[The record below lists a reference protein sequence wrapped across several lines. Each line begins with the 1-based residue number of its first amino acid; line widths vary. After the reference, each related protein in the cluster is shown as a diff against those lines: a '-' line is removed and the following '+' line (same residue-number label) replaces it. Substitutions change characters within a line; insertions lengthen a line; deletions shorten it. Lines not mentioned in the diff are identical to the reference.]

1 VRARVSIAIALLSVL
16 AACGHFVEI
25 QFLVLATVPS
35 PDGSRVAYL
44 YRLQPPGGVFSEFT
58 FEVSIQ
64 DADSTGKPWEGGEVV
79 WTSHE
84 WPLYVLWESD
94 RSLEVL
100 LSPGSRGHDPVW
112 IRTPSRE
119 YVVSTRQLET
129 TLKSEIAG
137 SQAQV
142 AN

>member
-1 VRARVSIAIALLSVL
+1 MRMKLVLTLALSCALAGCRSLETKVL
-16 AACGHFVEI
+16 E
-25 QFLVLATVPS
+25 LATVPS

-44 YRLQPPGGVFSEFT
+44 YRLQPPGGVFSDFT

-64 DADSTGKPWEGGEVV
+64 RADSTGKPWEDGEVV

-100 LSPGSRGHDPVW
+100 LSPGIRGHEPVW
-112 IRTPSRE
+112 IRTPSLE

-129 TLKSEIAG
+129 TLKSEVVG
-137 SQAQV
+137 PQAQV
-142 AN
+142 AH